1 MLFGLF
7 GLRERSKHQQILDDH
22 LRASGVHPQLVPE
35 EVKLTVLKFVKA
47 GPGLELGSK
56 PNEPALAEAG
66 RLLAYCFAGREEY
79 VSSNGPGSD
88 EEQER
93 RLALAL
99 EAGEGIEARIVM
111 LALASGIA
119 HDSIAARFDLETGE
133 EEGAP

>member
-7 GLRERSKHQQILDDH
+7 GLRERSKHLQILEDN
-22 LRASGVHPQLVPE
+22 LRAAGVHPQLIPE

-47 GPGLELGSK
+47 GPGLDLDSR

-79 VSSNGPGSD
+79 TASAGAASA

-99 EAGEGIEARIVM
+99 EAGAGIEASIVM
-111 LALASGIA
+111 LTLASGIA
-119 HDSIAARFDLETGE
+119 HETIAERFEVETGE
-133 EEGAP
+133 TE